1 MKSRS
6 AWIQMV
12 VGLVL
17 VVIGG
22 SCGGEPVLWVHLEEW
37 PDGAQVLQVQRWLD
51 GVEYERFEVQPEETG
66 FAVSLAEGRSG
77 EVRLQVWG
85 MDGTGCKVA
94 GGEVRERL
102 GPALRVTKE
111 QRVRLATMT
120 PARCPVEVDPR
131 SGVRVVS
138 EPEGINC
145 QEGAKTPC
153 QMEVAQGT
161 VLKLSA
167 VSLPAGTSVS
177 WGVLCREVFDP
188 SDHCELVVAEKRKM
202 VIERVR
208 SDGSQILRPAMR
220 KLPTG
225 TFLMGSAESDGDAYP
240 WEKPQ
245 HLVQIQSG
253 FAMAVTEVTQR
264 QYLQVMKAN
273 PSFFQK
279 PNYSED
285 LDRPVEQV
293 SWVDAVKYCNQLS
306 MLEGLPPCYQI
317 VGETVTWPEKSKCRG
332 YRLPTEAE
340 WEYAARAGTLT
351 KYAGS
356 ENADEVAWYDSNSGN
371 TTHAVATKKANG
383 WGLSDLSGNVW
394 EWVWDWYSAY
404 GSGPEMN
411 PTGPEGVGSERVYRG
426 GSWVNDARNVR
437 VAFRFRVAPGN
448 RYLSVGF
455 RLARSYP

>member
-1 MKSRS
+1 MKSSS

-12 VGLVL
+12 VGLVV

-37 PDGAQVLQVQRWLD
+37 PEGAQVLQVQRWLD
-51 GVEYERFEVQPEETG
+51 GVEYEGFEVQPEETG

-77 EVRLQVWG
+77 EGRLQVWG

-94 GGEVRERL
+94 GGEVREQL

-111 QRVRLATMT
+111 QSVRLAAMT

-153 QMEVAQGT
+153 QMEAAKGS
-161 VLKLSA
+161 VLSLSA
-167 VSLPAGTSVS
+167 VSLAAGTSVS

-188 SDHCELVVAEKRKM
+188 SDHCELVVAERRK
-202 VIERVR
+202 VVVERVK
-208 SDGSQILRPAMR
+208 ILRPLMR

-225 TFLMGSAESDGDAYP
+225 TFLMGSLRTDPEAYSD
-240 WEKPQ
+240 EFPQ
-245 HLVQIQSG
+245 HLVQIQGG

-264 QYLQVMKAN
+264 QYEQVMKSN
-273 PSFFQK
+273 PSYFQK

-306 MLEGLPPCYQI
+306 VLEGLPPCYQI
-317 VGETVTWPEKSKCRG
+317 VGETVTWPEKLKCRG
-332 YRLPTEAE
+332 YRLPMEAE
-340 WEYAARAGTLT
+340 WEYAARAGTGTST

-356 ENADEVAWYDSNSGN
+356 ANADEVAWDSSNSGR
-371 TTHAVATKKANG
+371 TTHAVAKKKENG
-383 WGLSDLSGNVW
+383 WGLYDLSGNVW
-394 EWVWDWYSAY
+394 EWVWDGYSAY
-404 GSGPEMN
+404 GSGAEMN
-411 PTGPEGVGSERVYRG
+411 PTGPEGDGSGRVVRG
-426 GSWVNDARNVR
+426 GSWANDARYVR
-437 VAFRFRVAPGN
+437 VACRNRVAPGYRN
-448 RYLSVGF
+448 LHVGF